1 MSISGPVAAIV
12 VALVFI
18 IGFIVMGA
26 ISNRPGSLSRSR
38 IAAQVAKEE
47 AQAKHAE
54 QYRTLAADYET
65 LARET
70 RDATSA
76 LRSDLATMLE
86 RVDSIERMM
95 REVG

>member
-1 MSISGPVAAIV
+1 
-12 VALVFI
+12 
-18 IGFIVMGA
+18 
-26 ISNRPGSLSRSR
+26 LSRSK

-54 QYRTLAADYET
+54 QYRTLAVDYET
-65 LARET
+65 LAKEL

-76 LRSDLATMLE
+76 IQSDFGAMLE

>member
-18 IGFIVMGA
+18 IGLIILGSL
-26 ISNRPGSLSRSR
+26 SNRPGSLSRSK

-47 AQAKHAE
+47 AQAKHGA

-65 LARET
+65 LAKEL

-76 LRSDLATMLE
+76 IRSDLGAMLE

>member
-1 MSISGPVAAIV
+1 MSISWPVAAIV

-18 IGFIVMGA
+18 LGVIVLGFW
-26 ISNRPGSLSRSR
+26 SSRPGSLSMSR
-38 IAAQVAKEE
+38 VRAEVAKEE
-47 AQAKHAE
+47 ARAKYGE
-54 QYRTLAADYET
+54 EYRMLAADYET
-65 LARET
+65 LAKEL

-76 LRSDLATMLE
+76 IQSDLATMLE

>member
-18 IGFIVMGA
+18 IGLIILGTL
-26 ISNRPGSLSRSR
+26 SNRPGSLSRSK
-38 IAAQVAKEE
+38 IAAQMAKEE
-47 AQAKHAE
+47 AQAKHGE
-54 QYRTLAADYET
+54 QYHTLAADYEA
-65 LARET
+65 LAREM
-70 RDATSA
+70 RDASA
-76 LRSDLATMLE
+76 AIRSDLATMLE

>member
-1 MSISGPVAAIV
+1 MSISWPVAAIV
-12 VALVFI
+12 VALVII
-18 IGFIVMGA
+18 IGMIIMGTL
-26 ISNRPGSLSRSR
+26 SSRPGSLSRSR
-38 IAAQVAKEE
+38 ISAQVAKEE
-47 AQAKHAE
+47 VQAQHAE

-65 LARET
+65 LAREM

-76 LRSDLATMLE
+76 IQSDLATMLE

>member
-1 MSISGPVAAIV
+1 MSISWPVAAIV

-18 IGFIVMGA
+18 IGLIILG
-26 ISNRPGSLSRSR
+26 SLSSRPGSLSRSK
-38 IAAQVAKEE
+38 ISAEIAKEE
-47 AQAKHAE
+47 VQAKHDE

-65 LARET
+65 LAREM

-76 LRSDLATMLE
+76 IQSDLATMLE